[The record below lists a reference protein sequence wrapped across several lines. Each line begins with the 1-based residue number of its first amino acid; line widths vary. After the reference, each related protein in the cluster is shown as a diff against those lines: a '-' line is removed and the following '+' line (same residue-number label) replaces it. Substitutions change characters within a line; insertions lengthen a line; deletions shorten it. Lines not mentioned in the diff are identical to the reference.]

1 MSEWKK
7 GSDKVPEPI
16 VEFANQLKLVQ
27 SLLEQSLAQ
36 LVDNKTKAELEL
48 QKIEA
53 QKRNRR
59 TKNGW
64 VAKIRRGE
72 RLSTRF
78 YS

>member
-59 TKNGW
+59 TKNG
-64 VAKIRRGE
+64 
-72 RLSTRF
+72 
-78 YS
+78 

>member
-36 LVDNKTKAELEL
+36 LVENKTKAELEL
-48 QKIEA
+48 QKLEA
-53 QKRNRR
+53 QKNLRR
-59 TKNGW
+59 TKNG
-64 VAKIRRGE
+64 
-72 RLSTRF
+72 
-78 YS
+78 